1 MKFRSFF
8 TILMVGV
15 LVLLLVGAGGFLGLR
30 SKSSLSLAQ
39 AATQLQPEAAIFVPK
54 QAPIMASLLVSAESL
69 ETFRV
74 AAAPA
79 GQRRR
84 ARAEL
89 AQLEKSILAPT
100 GLTYA
105 DDIQPWLGDEVTFA
119 VTASDLDRNRDNG
132 LQPGY
137 LLAVATQDP
146 NRSREFLQLFW
157 QKRAVSGKNLVFE
170 QYSGVKLIYAES
182 PQLSSVDSQSPPP
195 STLTPIP
202 TLSSAVV
209 GDRFILF
216 ANHPKVLRDAIT
228 NVQAPGLN
236 LTSSSRYQNSLQ
248 NLPSSGIGLT
258 VINLPELA
266 TWLGTS
272 TDTPLPDG
280 AAAGTYD
287 SLVVA
292 LQLDRR
298 GIVGETALLTA
309 PDETLTASRP
319 VLSRPAGALQFIP
332 SISPVVASS
341 VDLQSFWTQ
350 LSDELSDGNRVSGFV
365 NQVLNGL
372 QDRWNLNVSKDVFRW
387 VTREYAI
394 ALMPRPD
401 QAEPDWI
408 FVAEKSADATKGID
422 QLDAIA
428 KRQGLSVGPI
438 MLDEQ
443 EVVAWTQLSAAMPAS
458 SRRSKAQGTVALSA
472 DVQGVHTSV
481 GRYEIFATSVDA
493 MNQALGASDDS
504 ILSSD
509 EFQQAIAPIA
519 NSNDGYLYVDWT
531 SIRDAVKQRLPL
543 TGIVEAVGKPF
554 FDHWRSITVSGY
566 GSKANMRRGVVFIRL
581 QD

>member
-1 MKFRSFF
+1 MKFRSFL
-8 TILMVGV
+8 TILMAGV
-15 LVLLLVGAGGFLGLR
+15 LVLLLVGTGGFFWLR

-39 AATQLQPEAAIFVPK
+39 AAQLNPEAAIFVPK
-54 QAPIMASLLVSAESL
+54 QAPIMASLLVNAESL
-69 ETFRV
+69 ERFRV

-89 AQLEKSILAPT
+89 AQLEQSILAPT

-119 VTASDLDRNRDNG
+119 VTTTDLDRNRDNG

-137 LLAVATQDP
+137 LLAVAAQDP
-146 NRSREFLQLFW
+146 KRSREFLQLFW
-157 QKRAVSGKNLVFE
+157 QKRAVSGNNLVFE

-182 PQLSSVDSQSPPP
+182 PQLPPVESQSP
-195 STLTPIP
+195 SSALTPIP

-248 NLPSSGIGLT
+248 NLPSSGIGVT

-266 TWLGTS
+266 TWLSNS
-272 TDTPLPDG
+272 TDNTLPDG
-280 AAAGTYD
+280 GTTGTYD
-287 SLVVA
+287 SLVVG
-292 LQLDRR
+292 LQLDRH

-319 VLSRPAGALQFIP
+319 VLSRPAGALKFIP
-332 SISPVVASS
+332 PISPVVASS
-341 VDLQSFWTQ
+341 VDLQSFWAQ
-350 LSDELSDGNRVSGFV
+350 LSGELSDGNRVSGV
-365 NQVLNGL
+365 VTQALNRL
-372 QDRWNLNVSKDVFRW
+372 QDRWNLNVPQDVFRW

-394 ALMPRPD
+394 ALIPRPD
-401 QAEPDWI
+401 RADPDWI
-408 FVAEKSADATKGID
+408 FVAEKSADAEKGID

-428 KRQGLSVGPI
+428 KQQGLSVGPI

-443 EVVAWTQLSAAMPAS
+443 EVAAWTKLSAAMPAS
-458 SRRSKAQGTVALSA
+458 SQTSNAQDIMALSA

-493 MNQALGASDDS
+493 MNQALGASDES
-504 ILSSD
+504 ILNSD

-519 NSNDGYLYVDWT
+519 NSNDGYFYVDWT
-531 SIRDAVKQRLPL
+531 SIRDAVKQQIPL
-543 TGIVEAVGKPF
+543 TGIIEAVGKPF

-566 GSKANMRRGVVFIRL
+566 GSKPNMRRGAVFIRL